1 MLVLFFVAAWLAVA
15 AQAQEAIRTLEKVSL
30 KNEPVAITEIRVGNN
45 SGISLGQSFIANKD
59 WVSDLTFK
67 VKNVSAKPI
76 ARVEL
81 ELQFPEVK
89 INKGALVTS
98 IQYGQVPDLPE
109 PGQEKPPVAPNETIQ
124 LQLDSDTYGGLK
136 GMLNANERPLG
147 VTKVRVRLSTIIFV
161 DGTAWHNGYLHTRDP
176 NNPMKW
182 IRIGNNIGMIKTP
195 SRTVGFFVSGII
207 GHPLEFVFA
216 PEERDVYSYE
226 RAPKD
231 LAPLGAKPGSGTFA
245 GAGKTDC
252 APPELRSK
260 GPPGYRH
267 LAPLGRSYK

>member
-1 MLVLFFVAAWLAVA
+1 MSGKLRYARSLMLVLFFVAAWLAVA
-15 AQAQEAIRTLEKVSL
+15 AQSQEAIRTVEKVPL
-30 KNEPVAITEIRVGNN
+30 KNEPVEITEIRAGNN
-45 SGISLGQSFIANKD
+45 SAISLGQSFVANKD

-67 VKNVSAKPI
+67 IKNVSAKPI

-109 PGQEKPPVAPNETIQ
+109 SGPEEAPVAPNETIQ

-136 GMLNANERPLG
+136 GMLSANERTLG

-161 DGTAWHNGYLHTRDP
+161 DGTSWHNGYLHKRDP
-176 NNPMKW
+176 NNPLRW

-195 SRTVGFFVSGII
+195 PRTVGFFASGTI
-207 GHPLEFVFA
+207 GHPQV
-216 PEERDVYSYE
+216 
-226 RAPKD
+226 
-231 LAPLGAKPGSGTFA
+231 LAKLTGVLSSRNSFTGGEAWATSSWLLCAAFWLLG
-245 GAGKTDC
+245 
-252 APPELRSK
+252 
-260 GPPGYRH
+260 
-267 LAPLGRSYK
+267 